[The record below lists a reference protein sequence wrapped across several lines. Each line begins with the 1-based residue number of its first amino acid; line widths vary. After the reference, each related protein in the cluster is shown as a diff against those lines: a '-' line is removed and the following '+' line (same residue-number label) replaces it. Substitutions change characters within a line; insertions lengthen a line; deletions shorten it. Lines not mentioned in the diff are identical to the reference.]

1 MATALGKAGK
11 NWRKTPDFPA
21 LPSVIARTL
30 GKAGL
35 FAECQA
41 TALGKG
47 EGFAECQA
55 RALGKVGGFAECQ
68 ATALGRGEGFA
79 ECQATALGK
88 ETFLKEIKILCRE
101 PTLGKQFWEKN
112 YINSLPSVILETLGK
127 ATVMV
132 NGHFS
137 LPSVRS
143 TLGKGFVE
151 CPTNDTRQRRL
162 CRLFFLRVAFAECS
176 ARQSLCRVF
185 LSLCRVP

>member
-1 MATALGKAGK
+1 MATTLGKAGK

-55 RALGKVGGFAECQ
+55 RALGKGEGFAECQ
-68 ATALGRGEGFA
+68 ARALGKGEGFA

-88 ETFLKEIKILCRE
+88 ETFLKKIKILCRE
-101 PTLGKQFWEKN
+101 PTLGKQFREKN
-112 YINSLPSVILETLGK
+112 YINYLPSVVLETLGK
-127 ATVMV
+127 ASAPLTATFLCRV
-132 NGHFS
+132 
-137 LPSVRS
+137 S
-143 TLGKGFVE
+143 TLDKEGFA
-151 CPTNDTRQRRL
+151 DF
-162 CRLFFLRVAFAECS
+162 FFLRVAYAECS

-185 LSLCRVP
+185 LGLCRVP

>member
-47 EGFAECQA
+47 GGFAECQA

-68 ATALGRGEGFA
+68 ATALG
-79 ECQATALGK
+79 K
-88 ETFLKEIKILCRE
+88 ETFFKKN
-101 PTLGKQFWEKN
+101 KN
-112 YINSLPSVILETLGK
+112 YLPR
-127 ATVMV
+127 A
-132 NGHFS
+132 
-137 LPSVRS
+137 
-143 TLGKGFVE
+143 
-151 CPTNDTRQRRL
+151 DTRQTI
-162 CRLFFLRVAFAECS
+162 S
-176 ARQSLCRVF
+176 GKKII
-185 LSLCRVP
+185 